1 MKQAKSSKPTLT
13 RMSAEDRR
21 KLIVSEAIP
30 FFAEHGFEA
39 NTRLLAERIGVTQP
53 LLFSYFPT
61 KDLLIEAVFA
71 EVYARQGNRE
81 WLSTISNPLKPLRAR
96 LIDFSRSYASSTYD
110 YDWIRLYMYAALAG
124 GAVNRH
130 YIAHTTEPLLYQ
142 IVIEL
147 RKHFK
152 LAALSEKDIT
162 RPEIE
167 FLWLFHG
174 GLYYAAIRKHIYGV
188 SVDVYL
194 NDALI
199 EVSVD
204 AMMSGYKQLFSTIGP
219 SGPKKMA
226 SERRG

>member
-1 MKQAKSSKPTLT
+1 MKRAKSSRQTLT

-61 KDLLIEAVFA
+61 KDLLIEAVFS

-110 YDWIRLYMYAALAG
+110 YDWIRLYMFAALAG

-130 YIAHTTEPLLYQ
+130 YIANTTEPLLYQ

-147 RKHFK
+147 RKHFG
-152 LAALSEKDIT
+152 LTAVSEKDVT

-174 GLYYAAIRKHIYGV
+174 GLYYAAIRKHIYGMP
-188 SVDVYL
+188 VDIDL
-194 NDALI
+194 NDGLI

-204 AMMSGYKQLFSTIGP
+204 AMMSGYSQLLNMIGP
-219 SGPKKMA
+219 TAPKRMSGSK
-226 SERRG
+226 RG